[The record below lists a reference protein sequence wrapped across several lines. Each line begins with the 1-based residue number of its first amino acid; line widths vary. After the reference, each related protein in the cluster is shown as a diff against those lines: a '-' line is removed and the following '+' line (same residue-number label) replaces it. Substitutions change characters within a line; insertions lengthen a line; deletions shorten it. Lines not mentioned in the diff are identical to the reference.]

1 MQMIV
6 KMETLA
12 VIAFIVFIGFVVF
25 TSAVS
30 VAFIIVMRWMVG
42 VEK

>member
-1 MQMIV
+1 MQMMV
-6 KMETLA
+6 KMGTLA
-12 VIAFIVFIGFVVF
+12 VIVFIGFVVF

-30 VAFIIVMRWMVG
+30 VAFILVMRWMVG